1 MNHVVVGTAG
11 HIDHGKTEL
20 VKALTGINPDRLKEE
35 QERGIT
41 IDIGFAP
48 LALGPGLTVGFVD
61 VPGHEK
67 FVKNMLAGVWGI
79 DLVLLVVAA
88 DESVKPQTREHFEIC
103 SLLRVP
109 RGLIALT
116 KVDLVD
122 ADLREL
128 AALEVREFVRGS
140 FLQDAPI
147 VPVSARTGE
156 GLEALKSAIADLAGT
171 VRPGRGG
178 SLLRLPVDRS
188 FTIRGFG
195 TVITGTLVSG
205 RLAEGDEVELQPG
218 GARTKV
224 RGLQV
229 HGESVRE
236 AGAGQRTA
244 VNLLG
249 LDAASVSRGDVVGR
263 PGELSP
269 TSLLDVSLSLLPS
282 APAALK
288 DLARVRFHQG
298 TSELLARVKLLDR
311 VRLEP
316 GQEAFAQLRLERP
329 GCCLPSDRFVV
340 RRYSPPVTIGGGT
353 VLDALPGKHRGAI
366 DPVLLGR
373 LDRLGSAPPDEALMI
388 YLEGEPWGC
397 RLTDLAVRA
406 GRTPAEAAALL
417 EGPVQAGRVA
427 SLGEGTGRNVMT
439 AEAMEALEGKVTGT
453 LSDYHKTHPLRPG
466 MPREEL
472 RERALGPLP
481 SDVARALLDRLG
493 ARGVTVERRDAT
505 VHLAGHAVTLSQD
518 DERARDQLQAAFERD
533 DLNPPELADVVRAN
547 HLEAKRADRIVALLL
562 SEGRLVR
569 LGDGRLYP
577 AVALERLKRRLW
589 DLRGERPVIDIGTF
603 KEMTGTSRKS
613 AIPLLEYLDAVK
625 VTRRRGSDREI
636 LPPPGG

>member
-1 MNHVVVGTAG
+1 MRHVVVGTAG
-11 HIDHGKTEL
+11 HIDHGKTQL

-48 LALGPGLTVGFVD
+48 LPLGPDLTVGFVD

-88 DESVKPQTREHFEIC
+88 DESIMPQTREHFEIC

-116 KVDLVD
+116 KIDLVD

-128 AALEVREFVRGS
+128 AAMEVREFVRGS
-140 FLQDAPI
+140 FLENAPV

-156 GLEALKSAIADLAGT
+156 GLDDLRSAIRSLAQQGE
-171 VRPGRGG
+171 PGRGG
-178 SLLRLPVDRS
+178 AVMRLPIDRAFS
-188 FTIRGFG
+188 IRGFG

-205 RLAEGDEVELQPG
+205 RLAEADEVALYPG
-218 GARTKV
+218 GATTRV

-229 HGESVRE
+229 HGQPVRE
-236 AGAGQRTA
+236 ARPGQRTA
-244 VNLLG
+244 VNLHG
-249 LDAASVSRGDVVGR
+249 MDAAAVSRGDVMGR
-263 PGELSP
+263 PGELTS
-269 TSLLDVSLSLLPS
+269 TSLLDVTLSLLAS
-282 APAALK
+282 APAPLK

-311 VRLEP
+311 PRLEP
-316 GQEAFAQLRLERP
+316 GDEALAQLRLERP
-329 GCCLPSDRFVV
+329 GCCLPSDRFVL

-353 VLDALPGKHRGAI
+353 ILDIQPAKHRGAG
-366 DPVLLGR
+366 DPVLLGQLER
-373 LDRLGSAPPDEALMI
+373 LREAPPQQALMI
-388 YLEGEPWGC
+388 YLEGEPAGC
-397 RLTDLAVRA
+397 RLTALAMRA
-406 GRTPAEAAALL
+406 GRTAAEAAGLL
-417 EGPVQAGRVA
+417 EDAVRSGRVVSIGEGAGRV
-427 SLGEGTGRNVMT
+427 VMT
-439 AEAMEALEGKVTGT
+439 AEAMTALEQKVTGT
-453 LSDYHKTHPLRPG
+453 LSRYHAAHPLRPG

-481 SDVARALLDRLG
+481 SDVSRATLDRLG
-493 ARGVTVERRDAT
+493 VRGAIVERRDAT
-505 VHLAGHAVTLSQD
+505 VHLAGHQVTLTD
-518 DERARDQLQAAFERD
+518 EEERAREQLEAAFVRD
-533 DLNPPELADVVRAN
+533 ELNPPDLADVIQAHR
-547 HLEAKRADRIVALLL
+547 LESRRADRLVALLL

-569 LGDGRLYP
+569 LGDGRLYATE
-577 AVALERLKRRLW
+577 AVERLKRKLW
-589 DLRGERPVIDIGTF
+589 DLRQERPVIDIGFF
-603 KEMTGTSRKS
+603 KEMTGTSRKN